1 MLKECILPSVYDL
14 KPKFQALLR
23 PIVSSLASAGVIAN
37 QVTITAVILSFI
49 GGAFIA
55 WQPNATWPL
64 LVLPLVLFLRMGLNA
79 IDGMLAREHAQQS
92 KLGAILNELGDVIAD
107 AALYLPLALLA
118 HVCATLVVLL
128 VLLATISEMMG
139 AVAVQIG
146 AKRQYQGPMGK
157 SDRAFW
163 LGAIALALGVGVSFG
178 AWVNWLLA
186 LMLFLLVMTIVNRA
200 KGALKETADAK

>member
-1 MLKECILPSVYDL
+1 MPSVYDL

-23 PIVSSLASAGVIAN
+23 PIVNLLASASVTAN
-37 QVTITAVILSFI
+37 QVTISAVILSFI

-55 WQPNATWPL
+55 WQPHASWPL
-64 LVLPLVLFLRMGLNA
+64 LTLPLVLFLRMGLNA

-107 AALYLPLALLA
+107 AALYLPLALLT
-118 HVCATLVVLL
+118 HICASLVVLF
-128 VLLATISEMMG
+128 VLLATVSEMMG
-139 AVAVQIG
+139 VVAIQIG

-163 LGAIALALGVGVSFG
+163 LGAIALALGLGVSLG
-178 AWVNWLLA
+178 AWVNWLLV
-186 LMLFLLVMTIVNRA
+186 LMLLLLVMTIVNRA
-200 KGALKETADAK
+200 KGALKESAHAN